1 MPRQVST
8 VLKNAI
14 YRSDAGQRVFITL
27 IEISHADLAAPL
39 RFTSDAQDTVSGGQ
53 TFVPFPF
60 ELALPDEND
69 GVPNCQLRVQ
79 NVHRDVVLAIRS
91 VTSEP
96 DFKIWVVLDDDTD
109 RIEAGPW
116 NLKLSVAEYD
126 AFFVTADISGQYDL
140 TREPFPGESYNS
152 THYPALS

>member
-1 MPRQVST
+1 M
-8 VLKNAI
+8 
-14 YRSDAGQRVFITL
+14 
-27 IEISHADLAAPL
+27 
-39 RFTSDAQDTVSGGQ
+39 
-53 TFVPFPF
+53 
-60 ELALPDEND
+60 
-69 GVPNCQLRVQ
+69 
-79 NVHRDVVLAIRS
+79 
-91 VTSEP
+91 TSEP

-126 AFFVTADISGQYDL
+126 AFSVTADISGQYDL